1 MQCPAQCGALSR
13 PGRPVVSVAVSAA
26 TAEWTPSLRR
36 AYWIVLGLVVLSV
49 VACGVRALAV
59 GWVPTGDDSFIALR
73 ASDVFS
79 AHPPLLSTASSGG
92 ASAGVAYNHL
102 GAAAIWFLAPFVA
115 VLGAPGVALGAAVLN
130 GLCLA
135 AIGWLSAR
143 AARPALAAG
152 VLAATVGVA
161 WAMGAVALA
170 DPWNPN
176 QSTLLFAVLLV
187 GTWAV
192 WNGVA
197 AGVPVGLVA
206 GAVAAQTH
214 LSFVPP
220 TAAVGLLL
228 LAGGIVG
235 WRRADQADRRRW
247 AWTCGLGVGLALVAS
262 TLVVLEQLLHGPDG
276 NLARVLRGN
285 GFDSATLSAGDT
297 ASLVAA
303 VLARPPFFVGTSWTT
318 PVFRSGLPGAMW
330 TAVGL
335 AAVGAAVVA
344 AGVTARRRNDRS
356 TATALATG
364 LVALLAGAVAS
375 LSFPLRIGLPV
386 PYFRWL
392 WPTAALLAAACLVPA
407 LEWAVHRL
415 WPGAQIWLV
424 RGLLGLAVLAGALV
438 WTSYGADFTG
448 SPPWAQELV
457 PVLVDPAVSATVD
470 SVGRDGVQVVPS
482 ISEASLV
489 LTPAVVEQLA
499 SAGVA
504 VRSAD
509 PVVVQQS
516 GRQYR
521 ATGREPW
528 VLVATGARERVLGG
542 TRVATTGAPSRAVQ
556 REVRALRASAVL
568 ELAAHPLELTPAGRA
583 SREPVL
589 VDLVRTSLSDPAAA
603 ASNKYL
609 SAALRAG
616 LLEAR
621 GASPAGVD
629 LLVDASDRIAEVE
642 GRTGSYWLV
651 PRSAYRADQ
660 P

>member
-1 MQCPAQCGALSR
+1 MS
-13 PGRPVVSVAVSAA
+13 VV
-26 TAEWTPSLRR
+26 TAEWTPTLRR
-36 AYWIVLGLVVLSV
+36 AYWVVLGLVVLSV
-49 VACGVRALAV
+49 VACGVRALLV

-73 ASDVFS
+73 ARDVFS

-92 ASAGVAYNHL
+92 ASSGVAYNHL
-102 GAAAIWFLAPFVA
+102 GAAAIWVLAPFVA
-115 VLGAPGVALGAAVLN
+115 VLGASGVALGAAVLN

-135 AIGWLSAR
+135 GVGWLSAK

-152 VLAATVGVA
+152 VLAAMAGVA
-161 WAMGAVALA
+161 WSMGVVALA

-176 QSTLLFAVLLV
+176 QSTLLFALLLV
-187 GTWAV
+187 GAWSV

-197 AGVPVGLVA
+197 AGVPLGLVA

-220 TAAVGLLL
+220 SVAVSVLLL
-228 LAGGIVG
+228 VG
-235 WRRADQADRRRW
+235 AVVRWRGSESPDRRRW
-247 AWTCGLGVGLALVAS
+247 TWSAGLGVGLALVAVS
-262 TLVVLEQLLHGPDG
+262 PVLLEQVLHGSDG
-276 NLARVLRGN
+276 NLVRVLRGS
-285 GFDSATLSAGDT
+285 GFNSATLSAGDS
-297 ASLVAA
+297 ASLLAA

-318 PVFRSGLPGAMW
+318 PVFRSGLPGAVW
-330 TAVGL
+330 TALGL
-335 AAVGAAVVA
+335 AAVGAAAVGAGVVA
-344 AGVTARRRNDRS
+344 RRHADRATLTALVVGS
-356 TATALATG
+356 TALA
-364 LVALLAGAVAS
+364 AGTLAS

-407 LEWAVHRL
+407 AEWAAVKVR
-415 WPGAQIWLV
+415 PEAETWLV
-424 RGLLGLAVLAGALV
+424 RGLLGLTVLAGGLV

-457 PVLVDPAVSATVD
+457 PVLVDPTVAATTATV
-470 SVGRDGVQVVPS
+470 GRQPVQVVPS

-499 SAGVA
+499 AADVS

-516 GRQYR
+516 GDQYR

-528 VLVATGARERVLGG
+528 LLVATGAGG
-542 TRVATTGAPSRAVQ
+542 TVPGGRRVATTGVPLRSVRS
-556 REVRALRASAVL
+556 EVRALRAAAVR
-568 ELAAHPLELTPAGRA
+568 ELATHPLELTPAGRA
-583 SREPVL
+583 SSEPVL
-589 VDLVRTSLSDPAAA
+589 GDLVQTSVTDPAAVA
-603 ASNKYL
+603 GNKYL

-621 GASPAGVD
+621 GADAAGTE
-629 LLVDASDRIAEVE
+629 LLVGASDRIAEVE
-642 GRTGSYWLV
+642 GRSASYWLV
-651 PRSAYRADQ
+651 PRSAYR